1 MGLVVFYSLPVY
13 VEHVDI
19 VLGLVDPGIG
29 GSISMAKVMAHKI
42 SALATALLRMAWL
55 LRQHGIGGDTN
66 RADERWATSRTKIFQ
81 EAANLR
87 PSLELA
93 SSPRLVA

>member
-1 MGLVVFYSLPVY
+1 MGLVVFYSLRVY

-42 SALATALLRMAWL
+42 SALATALLRKAWL
-55 LRQHGIGGDTN
+55 LIPAARTDDSWEFPN
-66 RADERWATSRTKIFQ
+66 R
-81 EAANLR
+81 
-87 PSLELA
+87 
-93 SSPRLVA
+93 